1 MRTDLQRLKRDAEA
15 GRVAVASA
23 DHLGS
28 TSHVGTAALGRPA
41 ERSSAA
47 SASPSSLAVELRS
60 NGQPRAAVPTWT
72 VVTVAT
78 VLTYKDFL
86 MLWKDAD
93 PEIPILKQAKAEY
106 AKLP

>member
-28 TSHVGTAALGRPA
+28 TSHV
-41 ERSSAA
+41 
-47 SASPSSLAVELRS
+47 
-60 NGQPRAAVPTWT
+60 
-72 VVTVAT
+72 VTVAT

-93 PEIPILKQAKAEY
+93 PEIPILK
-106 AKLP
+106 